1 MYEINYLTDAKGH
14 KTAAIVPIELWLHI
28 FPEID
33 ISADKLVEGVENYCL
48 NKAMDEGK
56 KSPLFSR
63 QEALAY
69 LEIDDIS

>member
-1 MYEINYLTDAKGH
+1 MYEINYLTNAKGH

-28 FPEID
+28 FPDDNLSNEKLID
-33 ISADKLVEGVENYCL
+33 GIENYCL

-56 KSPLFSR
+56 KSSLLGR

-69 LEIDDIS
+69 L

>member
-1 MYEINYLTDAKGH
+1 MYEINYLTNTKGH

-28 FPEID
+28 FPEDD
-33 ISADKLVEGVENYCL
+33 ISTDKLIEGVENYCL

-56 KSPLFSR
+56 KSPLLSR

-69 LEIDDIS
+69 LENEDVI